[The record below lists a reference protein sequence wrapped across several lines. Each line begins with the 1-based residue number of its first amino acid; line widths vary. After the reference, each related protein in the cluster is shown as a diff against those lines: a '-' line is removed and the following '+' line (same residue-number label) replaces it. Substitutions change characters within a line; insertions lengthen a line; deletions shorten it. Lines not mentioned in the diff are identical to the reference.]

1 METFE
6 RELKRGTLEMLLL
19 RMLRDGPSYGYAMVA
34 RLRRHGDD
42 GPGSGGFDL
51 KEGTLYPVL
60 YRLEE
65 AGWIE
70 PEWRAPEPGSAQR
83 GVPRK
88 YYRLTARGEEHAGA
102 LEAAW
107 RRFVGTVEEILA
119 PPAETPPT
127 DEPDP
132 ADTDP
137 DPMNDSP
144 EESS

>member
-19 RMLRDGPSYGYAMVA
+19 RMLRDGASYGYAMVA

-42 GPGSGGFDL
+42 GFDL

-65 AGWIE
+65 AGWIV
-70 PEWRAPEPGSAQR
+70 PEWQAPEPGAAQR

-88 YYRLTARGEEHAGA
+88 YYRLTRAGEEHAET
-102 LEAAW
+102 LEQAW
-107 RRFVGTVEEILA
+107 RRFVATVAEILDR
-119 PPAETPPT
+119 PAEPPGQPE
-127 DEPDP
+127 DERRPNETSQGDP
-132 ADTDP
+132 
-137 DPMNDSP
+137 S
-144 EESS
+144 